1 MTYQIS
7 IVRRAQP
14 PTNKKKEWILTGNFW
29 NSQEKKEAEKSIT

>member
-14 PTNKKKEWILTGNFW
+14 LIEKKKNEFSPEI
-29 NSQEKKEAEKSIT
+29 SEIVKKKKEAEKSIT